1 MCSHLRETP
10 LQYEESRLK
19 EALVVKDEMQVAI
32 TAELIEESIIELY
45 VSTSKEII
53 EFLQSNRQLFPNFTM
68 VADFWTCK
76 TTGEKYL
83 GLRVYLIDSN
93 WQFRS
98 VLLGTRKFSPAY
110 GDRDGGIRRPF
121 LLWIK
126 RTLEDFELTVKDFY
140 GATSDK
146 GSDVVALLTEELD
159 LRWEWC
165 MAHMAHAAT
174 KVSCG
179 MNDRATCN
187 NSDMRD

>member
-1 MCSHLRETP
+1 
-10 LQYEESRLK
+10 
-19 EALVVKDEMQVAI
+19 
-32 TAELIEESIIELY
+32 
-45 VSTSKEII
+45 
-53 EFLQSNRQLFPNFTM
+53 M

-110 GDRDGGIRRPF
+110 GDRDGGIRWPF

-140 GATSDK
+140 GPTSDK

-165 MAHMAHAAT
+165 MAHMTHAAT
-174 KVSCG
+174 KASCG

-187 NSDMRD
+187 NSDMRDLITKLTRTIYQVRFVEVTGDLFKDLCKIQTKTTTTKLLSYSAARVLSL